1 MGLSATPISERTVI
15 SFFGRVNVGKSS
27 VMNAV
32 VSQDLSIV
40 SELAGT
46 TTDPVKKTMELL
58 PLGPVVLYDTPGF
71 DDKTVVGQKRVEKTH
86 EILSKTDIAVLV
98 VDIRVGISPEDQKF
112 IDDFNSRNIP
122 YLVVYNK
129 SDLAQNSSL
138 SLKDNEIVTSTI
150 TGDGIRDLKLK
161 IAGFSKR
168 NETTKYIIKDKI
180 QPKDWVVLVI
190 PVDEGAPKG
199 RLILPEQST
208 LRELLDNHNHV
219 ICCQPEE
226 LDEVIK
232 NTGSLVKL
240 VITDSQVF
248 SKIKDRVPSSIFLTS
263 FSILFARYKGNLEFL
278 IQGVK
283 TLSTLSEGSC
293 ILISEGCSHH
303 RQCSDIGSVK
313 IPSWIENFTGKKF
326 SYEFSSGGSFPKDL
340 SRYDLIVH
348 CGGCMLNE
356 KEMHERIR
364 IVKESGKTMINYGI
378 LIAHMN
384 GILKRA
390 LEIFPEILKML

>member
-1 MGLSATPISERTVI
+1 MGLNSTPISERTAI

-27 VMNAV
+27 VMNAL
-32 VSQDLSIV
+32 VSQNLSIV
-40 SELAGT
+40 SEFAGT
-46 TTDPVKKTMELL
+46 TTDPVKKTMEIL

-71 DDKTVVGQKRVEKTH
+71 DDKSVVGQKRVEKTH

-98 VDIRVGISPEDQKF
+98 VDIRAGISSEDQEF
-112 IDDFNSRNIP
+112 IDVFNSRNVP

-129 SDLAQNSSL
+129 SDLIPNSSL
-138 SLKDNEIVTSTI
+138 SLKDNEIITSSL
-150 TGDGIRDLKLK
+150 TGEGIRELKLK

-180 QPKDWVVLVI
+180 QAKDWVVLVI

-199 RLILPEQST
+199 RLILPQQAT
-208 LRELLDNHNHV
+208 LRELLDNHNHI
-219 ICCQPEE
+219 ICSQPEE
-226 LDEVIK
+226 LDEIIK
-232 NTGSLVKL
+232 NMSPLVKL

-263 FSILFARYKGNLEFL
+263 FSILFARYKGNLEIL
-278 IQGVK
+278 IQGIK
-283 TLSTLSEGSC
+283 TLEDLKEGSS
-293 ILISEGCSHH
+293 ILISEGCTHH

-313 IPSWIENFTGKKF
+313 LPSWIEDFTGKKF
-326 SYEFSSGGSFPKDL
+326 SYEFSCGGSFPKDL

-356 KEMHERIR
+356 KEMTERIR
-364 IVKESGKTMINYGI
+364 IVKENGKKMVNYGL
-378 LIAHMN
+378 LIAYMN
-384 GILKRA
+384 GILKRS